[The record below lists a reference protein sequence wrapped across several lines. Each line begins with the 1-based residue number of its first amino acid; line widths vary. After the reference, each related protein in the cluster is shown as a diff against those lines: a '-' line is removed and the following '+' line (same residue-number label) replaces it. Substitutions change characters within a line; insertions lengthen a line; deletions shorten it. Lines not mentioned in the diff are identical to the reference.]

1 MSSLTTKRIIVW
13 VVSALLGILTA
24 YLIISVGFGLLPLI
38 SIPPII
44 TPVQAEGIGIDKY
57 GIIYFIT
64 TAFPLA
70 LIYVVWL
77 DYFLGT
83 KILPGLRSKYKHLLE
98 ESSSP
103 SYGGLFQSS
112 QFPLSKCANPDT
124 PVSPLTRIRASS
136 RRSLVA

>member
-13 VVSALLGILTA
+13 AVSGFLGFLTA
-24 YLIISVGFGLLPLI
+24 YLIIAVGFGLLPLI

-44 TPVQAEGIGIDKY
+44 TPVLAEGISIEKY

-77 DYFLGT
+77 DYFLDA
-83 KILPGLRSKYKHLLE
+83 KILP
-98 ESSSP
+98 
-103 SYGGLFQSS
+103 
-112 QFPLSKCANPDT
+112 D
-124 PVSPLTRIRASS
+124 
-136 RRSLVA
+136 